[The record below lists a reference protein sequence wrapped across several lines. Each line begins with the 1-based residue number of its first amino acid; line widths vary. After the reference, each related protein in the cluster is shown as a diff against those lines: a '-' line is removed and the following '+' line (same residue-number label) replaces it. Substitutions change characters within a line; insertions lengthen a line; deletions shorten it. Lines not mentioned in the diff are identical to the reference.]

1 MGNQIK
7 YSEFTNQN
15 KWTREGRELFCPNV
29 TKIIDGF
36 NSINEYINYSIVKED
51 KVVTRIKI
59 ITFWINVLSKSFKIF
74 DYTTSMIIVFALK
87 SAPIARLQ
95 QTWSN
100 VPFKVK
106 NKWKKFANLMNFN
119 NGYEAIRNLKK
130 NNCSSEYL
138 GRKKKNF
145 ILIFFFNFFYFFYFF
160 YFLFILFYFIFY
172 FIFFII
178 SLFV

>member
-1 MGNQIK
+1 MMGNQIK

-138 GRKKKNF
+138 GRKKKTLF
-145 ILIFFFNFFYFFYFF
+145 LFFF
-160 YFLFILFYFIFY
+160 
-172 FIFFII
+172 
-178 SLFV
+178 